1 MPKEMHHYL
10 TEALAL
16 KGQCFLD
23 LANHQEAYNS
33 FDKVIEMEPHNA
45 NVNKKYYIF
54 ILNQYYK
61 ISL

>member
-45 NVNKKYYIF
+45 NVNAKKNIIF
-54 ILNQYYK
+54 LY
-61 ISL
+61 

>member
-1 MPKEMHHYL
+1 MHHYL

-16 KGQCFLD
+16 KGQCLLD

-45 NVNKKYYIF
+45 NVNAKKNIIF
-54 ILNQYYK
+54 LY
-61 ISL
+61 